1 MVRQRCGHQVSF
13 SSEEHRPKYEPLGE
27 GFEEK
32 GEHAVAGDVGERG
45 EFEGVMAAGEFEG
58 AGFSAM
64 ATEGIEH
71 LAGELGEHGGVVLA
85 VNHESGAAGTHAA
98 FDIRHGTD
106 GRPIFAELVD
116 GDVVAKAFPDVVGGH
131 ALADDVGEV
140 RGDVKETAGADAFI
154 VDESDVADRGTDA
167 GAEDAKLG
175 VTLLLEPVEAAAG
188 VLDSLAVGLEGE
200 ADVGAADLV
209 GALVAAGHAA
219 VVVRHAHF

>member
-1 MVRQRCGHQVSF
+1 MYRAPT
-13 SSEEHRPKYEPLGE
+13 EEHRLKPTPLGE
-27 GFEEK
+27 GFEEE
-32 GEHAVAGDVGERG
+32 GEHAVAGDVGEGG
-45 EFEGVMAAGEFEG
+45 EFEGVVTAGELKR
-58 AGFSAM
+58 AGFGTVA
-64 ATEGIEH
+64 AKGVEH

-85 VNHESGAAGTHAA
+85 VDHESGAACAHTAL
-98 FDIRHGTD
+98 DIGHGTD
-106 GRPIFAELVD
+106 GGPVFAELVD
-116 GDVVAKAFPDVVGGH
+116 CDVVAKAFPDVIGRH

-140 RGDVKETAGADAFI
+140 RGDVQETAGADAFI

-209 GALVAAGHAA
+209 GALVTGCHAA
-219 VVVRHAHF
+219 VV